1 MVTLKQVPGTLILR
15 RNSGC
20 LVGVGETVTSHC
32 NSESESVSC
41 SVMSDYLQPREL

>member
-20 LVGVGETVTSHC
+20 LVGVGGNSSHC
-32 NSESESVSC
+32 SSESESVSFL
-41 SVMSDYLQPREL
+41 VVSDSLQPHGL